1 MDKEITFS
9 TTNNYKLFKSLP
21 NKREINQTYLKKL
34 IASVRN
40 NQINL
45 LSLTITLKH

>member
-1 MDKEITFS
+1 MDKELTVS
-9 TTNNYKLFKSLP
+9 TTNDYKLFKTLP

-45 LSLTITLKH
+45 LSLTITKK